1 MVMTRAW
8 GVAAGV
14 WLGLS
19 GLVHAQSVLPP
30 VRQGQ
35 AVRPPSEA
43 PAPTPA
49 AAAPAAEAPPRMAL
63 ERQEIRAQLLPQRYT
78 TLAAEVGA
86 RIASLPLP
94 EGSRFARGQLLL
106 AFDCSLQQAQ
116 LLKAQAEVAQAQAT
130 YRSNQRL
137 AELNSVGQLELET
150 SRAQLDRAQ
159 AEVQGQ
165 QTLLSKC
172 EIKAPFDGRI
182 AEQKAREQQ
191 FVQPGQPVLDIL
203 DDRVLELEFLVPS
216 SWLVWLKVG
225 HGLKVRIDET
235 RKTYPA
241 RFVRIG
247 ARVDAVSQSI
257 KVVAAIDGQYPE
269 LMAGMSGRI
278 QVSPN

>member
-1 MVMTRAW
+1 MVMSRAW

-35 AVRPPSEA
+35 AVRPPSES
-43 PAPTPA
+43 PAPVPA
-49 AAAPAAEAPPRMAL
+49 APPVAEAPPRMAL

-137 AELNSVGQLELET
+137 SELNSVGQLELET

>member
-1 MVMTRAW
+1 MTRAW

>member
-1 MVMTRAW
+1 MTRAW

-35 AVRPPSEA
+35 AVRPPSES
-43 PAPTPA
+43 PAPVPA
-49 AAAPAAEAPPRMAL
+49 APPVAEAPPRMAL

-137 AELNSVGQLELET
+137 SELNSVGQLELET

>member
-43 PAPTPA
+43 PAPTP
-49 AAAPAAEAPPRMAL
+49 APAAEAPPRMAL

-116 LLKAQAEVAQAQAT
+116 LLKAQAELAQAQAT

-137 AELNSVGQLELET
+137 SELNSVGQLELET

>member
-43 PAPTPA
+43 PAPTPTP
-49 AAAPAAEAPPRMAL
+49 APAAEAPPRMAL

>member
-35 AVRPPSEA
+35 AVRPPSES

-49 AAAPAAEAPPRMAL
+49 APPVAEAPPRMAL

>member
-43 PAPTPA
+43 PAPAP
-49 AAAPAAEAPPRMAL
+49 APAAEAPPRMAL

-137 AELNSVGQLELET
+137 SELNSVGQLELET

>member
-35 AVRPPSEA
+35 AVRPPSESTV
-43 PAPTPA
+43 PTPA
-49 AAAPAAEAPPRMAL
+49 VAPAAEAPPRMAL

-137 AELNSVGQLELET
+137 SELNSVGQLELET

>member
-1 MVMTRAW
+1 MVMSRAW

-35 AVRPPSEA
+35 AVRPPSES
-43 PAPTPA
+43 PAPMPA
-49 AAAPAAEAPPRMAL
+49 APPVAEAPPRMAL

-137 AELNSVGQLELET
+137 SELNSVGQLELET

>member
-1 MVMTRAW
+1 MVMSRAW

-35 AVRPPSEA
+35 AVRPPSES
-43 PAPTPA
+43 PAPVPA
-49 AAAPAAEAPPRMAL
+49 APPVAEAPPRMAL

>member
-1 MVMTRAW
+1 MTRAW

-35 AVRPPSEA
+35 AVRPPSES
-43 PAPTPA
+43 PAPMPA
-49 AAAPAAEAPPRMAL
+49 APPVAEAPPRMAL

-137 AELNSVGQLELET
+137 SELNSVGQLELET